1 MNRKLVMAALILVM
15 GIFFNLHFAHDGKDV
30 VPAPFVSLNPCKA
43 PSQIQFAQPVY
54 AAFVS
59 QSCLVDPG
67 NVTTIR
73 QTCYSQCGK
82 LTGEEKKAGCMQG
95 CQYYFDEAV
104 KP

>member
-1 MNRKLVMAALILVM
+1 MSRKLVIASLIIVV
-15 GIFFNLHFAHDGKDV
+15 GIFFNLHFVHNV
-30 VPAPFVSLNPCKA
+30 MNVAPDPSVSLDPCKTS
-43 PSQIQFAQPVY
+43 SQIQFTDPVY

-59 QSCLVDPG
+59 QSCLVDPR

-73 QTCYSQCGK
+73 QTCYNLCGK
-82 LTGEEKKAGCMQG
+82 LTGEEKKSGCMQG

>member
-43 PSQIQFAQPVY
+43 PSQIQLTHSVY

-59 QSCLVDPG
+59 QSCLVDAR
-67 NVTTIR
+67 NVTTMR
-73 QTCYSQCGK
+73 QACYNLCGK
-82 LTGEEKKAGCMQG
+82 LTGEEKKSGCIQG

>member
-1 MNRKLVMAALILVM
+1 MNRKLMTAALILVM
-15 GIFFNLHFAHDGKDV
+15 GIFFNLHFVHDGKDV
-30 VPAPFVSLNPCKA
+30 APAPSISLNPCKA
-43 PSQIQFAQPVY
+43 PSQIQFTRPVY

-59 QSCLVDPG
+59 QSCLVDPR

-73 QTCYSQCGK
+73 QTCYNLCGK
-82 LTGEEKKAGCMQG
+82 LAGEEKKAGCMQG